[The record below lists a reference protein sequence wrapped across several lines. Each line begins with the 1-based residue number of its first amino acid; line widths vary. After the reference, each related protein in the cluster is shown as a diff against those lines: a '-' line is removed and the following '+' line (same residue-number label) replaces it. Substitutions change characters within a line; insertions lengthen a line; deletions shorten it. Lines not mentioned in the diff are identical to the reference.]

1 MSSAIAS
8 GTQTGPSVL
17 TTSGTVT
24 ATFSTVY
31 ISSVRSS
38 VIDLSTVAFSLLSS
52 VTGAAVNQTAIQTS
66 DTTSFRMSSATSGIR
81 VPASESLASSSELGP
96 GANVTR
102 STPMQPSMAATTGLP
117 GDLNSTR
124 TSSVELGITFSRPV
138 MPTGVGTSISPSLNA
153 TEAESLQTTSM
164 QRVTNST
171 SAGVVASTTLES
183 ASSARTDESSSMS
196 ASDIGGASTTSNDK
210 PQTPISSTTPSGTP
224 SKTPDPGSPPPL
236 TTSQTA
242 GVAVGATTGLLI
254 AVVAAVFIAR
264 RYHAAKQG
272 KRMSTG
278 SVYPKV
284 AYLYDPKTG
293 GDGGDTEAL
302 MPGGTGGPPPAGPA
316 SRMTQGSPKYMQR
329 HSTGTFPV
337 MRFTSPGNPF
347 AESVRDPAVH
357 RYSEYA
363 RLDTA
368 QALSA
373 AVAGYGAARRSSTYT
388 KHPSQSSNP
397 FSDHVIPSPTFAPF
411 SPDDIRRPE
420 LKRSPNLQDLRGQ
433 YSPVST
439 DSYAYLNTAASMYP
453 PVSPYGRPSSQGPSP
468 YSTGRQSVDSD
479 PFSDPFEHDV
489 LLHIDERNRTSDSVT
504 IFAPSP
510 NLMPPRT
517 PRTPVGP
524 KLPIKHANGMT
535 SARSLLSPVAAKYIK
550 EAQKVKI
557 PRKSVASPVLV
568 QVGRSSPV
576 IKPFSPPPA
585 APEHRGWDDI
595 KRQSEKHFSDEQSV
609 PAPLKFA
616 SPVIKRKP
624 VSTSHT
630 QAQPSLTGAGQTTL
644 AGNFLP
650 LAVNMP
656 TIHNKSVGLEVP
668 GLQARPGTA
677 PDAVSEDP
685 IVREKRSRELRFAD
699 PTLIGKEF

>member
-1 MSSAIAS
+1 M
-8 GTQTGPSVL
+8 
-17 TTSGTVT
+17 
-24 ATFSTVY
+24 
-31 ISSVRSS
+31 
-38 VIDLSTVAFSLLSS
+38 
-52 VTGAAVNQTAIQTS
+52 
-66 DTTSFRMSSATSGIR
+66 
-81 VPASESLASSSELGP
+81 
-96 GANVTR
+96 
-102 STPMQPSMAATTGLP
+102 
-117 GDLNSTR
+117 
-124 TSSVELGITFSRPV
+124 
-138 MPTGVGTSISPSLNA
+138 
-153 TEAESLQTTSM
+153 
-164 QRVTNST
+164 
-171 SAGVVASTTLES
+171 
-183 ASSARTDESSSMS
+183 
-196 ASDIGGASTTSNDK
+196 GGASTTSNEK
-210 PQTPISSTTPSGTP
+210 PPTPASSTTPSGTP
-224 SKTPDPGSPPPL
+224 SKTPEAGSPPPL

-316 SRMTQGSPKYMQR
+316 SGTTQGSPKYMQR

-363 RLDTA
+363 RIDTA

-453 PVSPYGRPSSQGPSP
+453 PISPYGQPSAQGPSL
-468 YSTGRQSVDSD
+468 YSTGRYSVESD

-644 AGNFLP
+644 AGKVLP

-656 TIHNKSVGLEVP
+656 KLTTNKSVGLEVP

-699 PTLIGKEF
+699 PTLIGKDF

>member
-1 MSSAIAS
+1 
-8 GTQTGPSVL
+8 
-17 TTSGTVT
+17 
-24 ATFSTVY
+24 
-31 ISSVRSS
+31 
-38 VIDLSTVAFSLLSS
+38 
-52 VTGAAVNQTAIQTS
+52 
-66 DTTSFRMSSATSGIR
+66 
-81 VPASESLASSSELGP
+81 
-96 GANVTR
+96 
-102 STPMQPSMAATTGLP
+102 
-117 GDLNSTR
+117 
-124 TSSVELGITFSRPV
+124 
-138 MPTGVGTSISPSLNA
+138 
-153 TEAESLQTTSM
+153 
-164 QRVTNST
+164 
-171 SAGVVASTTLES
+171 
-183 ASSARTDESSSMS
+183 
-196 ASDIGGASTTSNDK
+196 
-210 PQTPISSTTPSGTP
+210 
-224 SKTPDPGSPPPL
+224 
-236 TTSQTA
+236 
-242 GVAVGATTGLLI
+242 
-254 AVVAAVFIAR
+254 
-264 RYHAAKQG
+264 
-272 KRMSTG
+272 MSTG
-278 SVYPKV
+278 SIYPKV

-302 MPGGTGGPPPAGPA
+302 MSGGTVGPPPAGPA
-316 SRMTQGSPKYMQR
+316 SRMTQGSPKFMQR

-363 RLDTA
+363 RIDTA

-433 YSPVST
+433 YSPIST

-453 PVSPYGRPSSQGPSP
+453 PVSPYGLPSAQGPSP

-624 VSTSHT
+624 VSISHT
-630 QAQPSLTGAGQTTL
+630 QAQPSLPGAGQNTL
-644 AGNFLP
+644 AGSILP
-650 LAVNMP
+650 LAVNIPKM
-656 TIHNKSVGLEVP
+656 HNKNVGLEV
-668 GLQARPGTA
+668 PGTA